1 MQTFSFSLRLQ
12 IATYWNRGPLKIV
25 YTKFLFIT
33 SQNLVASSLASS
45 MCMRCRSSASVSALA
60 TIGRTAKQPAFN
72 ALSHSL
78 TKFELDGSPLR
89 SLLGTLILMGVNSIL
104 RRVTCCEESRQPYS
118 VAWSASTVTLLP
130 ATPRGY
136 DDDSP
141 ELLRGRQN

>member
-1 MQTFSFSLRLQ
+1 MARRF
-12 IATYWNRGPLKIV
+12 
-25 YTKFLFIT
+25 
-33 SQNLVASSLASS
+33 
-45 MCMRCRSSASVSALA
+45 
-60 TIGRTAKQPAFN
+60 
-72 ALSHSL
+72 
-78 TKFELDGSPLR
+78 D

-136 DDDSP
+136 DDNSP